1 MFVLFVDIFTM
12 RRREILSTASSLV
25 LPLKSFLIIG
35 VVLFVVL
42 IRACLKNLS
51 EFFSTLVFPHELV
64 SVWELSS
71 SNNFL

>member
-1 MFVLFVDIFTM
+1 MFVLFADIFTM
-12 RRREILSTASSLV
+12 KKREILSTASSLV
-25 LPLKSFLIIG
+25 LLLKSFLMIG

-64 SVWELSS
+64 SV
-71 SNNFL
+71 